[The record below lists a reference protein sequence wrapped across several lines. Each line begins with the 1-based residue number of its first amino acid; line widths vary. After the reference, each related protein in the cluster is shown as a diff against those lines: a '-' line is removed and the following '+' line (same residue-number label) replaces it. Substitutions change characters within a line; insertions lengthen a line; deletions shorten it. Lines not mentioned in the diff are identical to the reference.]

1 MSDVIEY
8 KCPACGGK
16 LEFNS
21 GSQKM
26 RCPFCESE
34 FDIDSIKDHD
44 NCLENIK
51 EDDMEWETSAG
62 GGAVTVKISG
72 KKEITAVHIDT
83 SVFFVFRFIFRAL
96 RNAGRS
102 AAGSCLPGRPI

>member
-34 FDIDSIKDHD
+34 FDVDSIKDHD
-44 NCLENIK
+44 NCLEHIK

-62 GGAVTVKISG
+62 SEWQSGEKENMLSERRLPLTAYIPANPAV
-72 KKEITAVHIDT
+72 A
-83 SVFFVFRFIFRAL
+83 R
-96 RNAGRS
+96 
-102 AAGSCLPGRPI
+102 